1 MIPIVSIVAFFRGPL
16 GKVAAGVLL
25 AVFLFA
31 SFQVWLH
38 NHDANI
44 RTAALEEFNQQQVLE
59 VKRAKEAFDRAMER
73 VLADQE
79 AALAKLTAE
88 RNRLEKQAKMLIQ
101 ELADG
106 NFAGATTE
114 SSEVLKRTIQLLQNR
129 ANGE

>member
-1 MIPIVSIVAFFRGPL
+1 MISLLSVVTFFRSPL
-16 GKVAAGVLL
+16 GKFAAGVLL
-25 AVFLFA
+25 AAFLFA

-44 RTAALEEFNQQQVLE
+44 RSAALTEFNQQQVLE

-73 VLADQE
+73 VLAEQE

-88 RNRLEKQAKMLIQ
+88 RNRLDKQAKMLLQ

-106 NFAGATTE
+106 NFAGSTTE

>member
-1 MIPIVSIVAFFRGPL
+1 MIPLASIVAFFRGPL
-16 GKVAAGVLL
+16 GKFAAGALL
-25 AVFLFA
+25 AIFLFGA
-31 SFQVWLH
+31 FQVWLH

-44 RTAALEEFNQQQVLE
+44 RSAALSEFNQQQVLE

-73 VLADQE
+73 VAAEQE

-88 RNRLEKQAKMLIQ
+88 RNRLETQARMLLQ

-106 NFAGATTE
+106 NFAGSTTE
-114 SSEVLKRTIQLLQNR
+114 SSEVLKRTIQLLQER